1 MCEWPKKRL
10 LWIRGGGIGQQLS
23 KSTYLSG
30 AWLKKKRANHYIHYI
45 VLGLSTLIVCVYIDI
60 YDICINFSKYT
71 ISKHLRESDSGYW
84 LLK

>member
-1 MCEWPKKRL
+1 MNKGWRNWAAIIQKHVFKWCLVK
-10 LWIRGGGIGQQLS
+10 
-23 KSTYLSG
+23 
-30 AWLKKKRANHYIHYI
+30 KKKRANHYIHYI
-45 VLGLSTLIVCVYIDI
+45 VLSTLIVCVYIDI

>member
-1 MCEWPKKRL
+1 MNKGWRNWAAIIQKPVFKWCL
-10 LWIRGGGIGQQLS
+10 V
-23 KSTYLSG
+23 
-30 AWLKKKRANHYIHYI
+30 KKKKGANHYIHYI